1 MAGQVETLTVK
12 FNLDDSDFKGKMNS
26 VNSSLGKIPS
36 SANGATSSIKNTA
49 LGMLVATGATA
60 GLSLVMGQMGN
71 AIARVDK
78 LNSFPKTL
86 KLIGISAKDAQ
97 ASTNQLK
104 DGIQGLPT
112 TLQDVTGSTQRL
124 VASGLKIGDAT
135 KMTLALNDAMLANGS
150 STAEAQ
156 NAMMQYSQIIA
167 TGKVDQQ
174 SWNSLVIA
182 MPSALKKVSTEL
194 LGAGASQA
202 DLKDALQSGTISM
215 SEFNDAMI
223 KADSGTSGFH
233 QQAVEATKG
242 IGTGFQNM
250 KTRITAGLA
259 DAINSF
265 NNFVQ
270 TVTGSGIG
278 DILSQVGTQIGN
290 ALKAGGEA
298 LQSVAPQIKSAIQG
312 IVNTMN
318 SLANNNAFKIIA
330 TSAIAMAGA
339 IGAIAVGTKIFTALS
354 TAIKG
359 VQTAIAIARTMFI
372 VFNALIQ
379 QGTGV
384 MTAFNVA
391 TSLNPFTIIA
401 VAVVGAIAGLVAF
414 FTMTKTG
421 QKIWKELTQT
431 VSKFFS
437 GIGQWIG
444 QAVQAVQQFFAQ
456 VGQAFAQIGASIS
469 AFLAPIVQVIQNVF
483 QVISTIITTYIQIW
497 TTIIRTIVT
506 VITGIIQVIVAII
519 QAVVQVIVAIVTAI
533 VQIIVTFIQV
543 IVQDIQKIIQVI
555 VQVVQQIFQTIMTFL
570 QPIITFISTMIQ
582 QVIVIISTGIN
593 AIVNV
598 VRTIIQTVSA
608 ILRQVANAVMT
619 ILNPIIQIAS
629 NIFRNVV
636 NGIRGAFNVAVG
648 VVSGIARNIVNGMQ
662 RAFSGA
668 VSTVRSIFDR
678 IKDSIT
684 SPLKGINLFDI
695 GANIIRG
702 LVNGIKSM
710 ANAVTSAVKGISD
723 GIQST
728 IKSALSIHSPSRV
741 MRDQVGV
748 FIPAGIAVGID
759 ANAKQA
765 YDSAENMAQGV
776 IDTTNDKMKD
786 FGLFD
791 MSKQRAQAEIDIN
804 GSNNL
809 MQTIKNLQTQV
820 EKGQQ
825 QSIYLDGTTLVGQT
839 ANRMDKQLGSAT
851 NTAGRYKF

>member
-12 FNLDDSDFKGKMNS
+12 FNLDDSDFKSKMGG

-49 LGMLVATGATA
+49 LGMLAAKGATA

-71 AIARVDK
+71 AVARVDK

-86 KLIGISAKDAQ
+86 KLMGVSAKDAQ

-124 VASGLKIGDAT
+124 IASGLKIGDAT

-156 NAMMQYSQIIA
+156 NAMTQYSQIIA

-194 LGAGASQA
+194 LGAGKSQA
-202 DLKDALQSGTISM
+202 DLKDALQSGKISM

-223 KADSGTSGFH
+223 KADSGASGFH

-270 TVTGSGIG
+270 SVTGSGIG
-278 DILSQVGTQIGN
+278 DILANVGTMIGN
-290 ALKAGGEA
+290 ALKAGGQA
-298 LQSVAPQIKSAIQG
+298 LQSSAPQIKSAIQG
-312 IVNTMN
+312 ISNVMKSLGNN
-318 SLANNNAFKIIA
+318 DIFKSLAV
-330 TSAIAMAGA
+330 SAGA
-339 IGAIAVGTKIFTALS
+339 VAGAIAVARGAMM
-354 TAIKG
+354 AW
-359 VQTAIAIARTMFI
+359 QTAVKIATA
-372 VFNALIQ
+372 VQ
-379 QGTGV
+379 
-384 MTAFNVA
+384 TAFNVVMA
-391 TSLNPFTIIA
+391 LSPFTIIA
-401 VAVVGAIAGLVAF
+401 LAIIGAVAGLTFF
-414 FTMTKTG
+414 FTKTKTG
-421 QKIWKELTQT
+421 QKIWQDLSTT
-431 VSKFFS
+431 VGNFFS
-437 GIGQWIG
+437 GIGNWIG
-444 QAVQAVQQFFAQ
+444 QAVQAVSQFFAQ
-456 VGQAFAQIGASIS
+456 VGQFFAQVGASIS

-483 QVISTIITTYIQIW
+483 TVISTMIQTYIQVW
-497 TTIIRTIVT
+497 ATIIRTIVT
-506 VITGIIQVIVAII
+506 IITAIIQVIVTII
-519 QAVVQVIVAIVTAI
+519 QSVVQVIVAIVQAI
-533 VQIIVTFIQV
+533 VQVIVTFIQV

-582 QVIVIISTGIN
+582 QVITIVRTGIN

-608 ILRQVANAVMT
+608 ILRQVANAVRS
-619 ILNPIIQIAS
+619 ILNPIIQTAT

-636 NGIRGAFNVAVG
+636 NGIRGAFNAAVS
-648 VVSGIARNIVNGMQ
+648 VVSGIARNIVNGM
-662 RAFSGA
+662 RNAFSSA
-668 VSTVRSIFDR
+668 VSTVRGIFNR
-678 IKDSIT
+678 VKNSIT
-684 SPLKGINLFDI
+684 GPLKGVNLFNI
-695 GANIIRG
+695 GSNIMKG
-702 LVNGIKSM
+702 LLNGIKSM
-710 ANAVTSAVKGISD
+710 ANSITSAVKGVAN
-723 GIQST
+723 GITNT
-728 IKSALSIHSPSRV
+728 IKGALSIHSPSRV

-809 MQTIKNLQTQV
+809 IQTMNALKAEVQ
-820 EKGQQ
+820 KGQQ
-825 QSIYLDGTTLVGQT
+825 QSIYLDGNTLVGKT
-839 ANRMDKQLGSAT
+839 ADRMDKRLGGNAS
-851 NTAGRYKF
+851 TAGRYRL

>member
-12 FNLDDSDFKGKMNS
+12 FNLDDSDFKGKMNG

-49 LGMLVATGATA
+49 VGMLVATGATA

-71 AIARVDK
+71 AVARTDK

-97 ASTNQLK
+97 SSTNQLK
-104 DGIQGLPT
+104 NGIQGLPT

-156 NAMMQYSQIIA
+156 NAMTQYSQIIA

-174 SWNSLVIA
+174 SWNSLVVA

-202 DLKDALQSGTISM
+202 DLKDALQSGKISM

-223 KADSGTSGFH
+223 KADGGTSGFH

-242 IGTGFQNM
+242 IGTGFENM
-250 KTRITAGLA
+250 KTRITSGLA

-270 TVTGSGIG
+270 SVTGSGIG
-278 DILSQVGTQIGN
+278 DILANIGTMIGN
-290 ALKAGGEA
+290 ALKAGGQALEA
-298 LQSVAPQIKSAIQG
+298 SAPQIKSAIQG
-312 IVNTMN
+312 ISNVMKTLGNNDIFKT
-318 SLANNNAFKIIA
+318 LAV
-330 TSAIAMAGA
+330 SAGA
-339 IGAIAVGTKIFTALS
+339 VAGAIAVARGAMTAWQTAVKIATA
-354 TAIKG
+354 
-359 VQTAIAIARTMFI
+359 VQTA
-372 VFNALIQ
+372 FNA
-379 QGTGV
+379 V
-384 MTAFNVA
+384 MA
-391 TSLNPFTIIA
+391 LNPFTLIALAIVAA
-401 VAVVGAIAGLVAF
+401 VAGLTFF
-414 FTMTKTG
+414 FTQTKTG
-421 QKIWKELTQT
+421 QKIWQDLSNT
-431 VSKFFS
+431 VGNFFS
-437 GIGQWIG
+437 GIGNWIG
-444 QAVQAVQQFFAQ
+444 QAVQAVSQFFAQ
-456 VGQAFAQIGASIS
+456 VGQFFAQVGASIS

-483 QVISTIITTYIQIW
+483 TVISTMIQTYIQVW
-497 TTIIRTIVT
+497 ATIIRTIVT
-506 VITGIIQVIVAII
+506 IITAIIQAIVAII
-519 QAVVQVIVAIVTAI
+519 QAVVQVIVAIVQAI
-533 VQIIVTFIQV
+533 VQVIVTFIQV

-619 ILNPIIQIAS
+619 ILNPIIQIAT

-636 NGIRGAFNVAVG
+636 NGIRGAFSAAVG

-662 RAFSGA
+662 RAFSSA
-668 VSTVRSIFDR
+668 VSTVRGIFDR
-678 IKDSIT
+678 VANSIT

-695 GANIIRG
+695 GSNIMKG
-702 LVNGIKSM
+702 LLSGIKSM
-710 ANAVTSAVKGISD
+710 ASSITSAVKGIAD
-723 GIQST
+723 GITST
-728 IKSALSIHSPSRV
+728 IKGALSIHSPSRV

-809 MQTIKNLQTQV
+809 IQSMNALKMEVQ
-820 EKGQQ
+820 KGQQ
-825 QSIYLDGTTLVGQT
+825 QSIYLDGNTLVGQT
-839 ANRMDKQLGSAT
+839 ADRMDKRLGSNAS
-851 NTAGRYKF
+851 AAIRYRL

>member
-12 FNLDDSDFKGKMNS
+12 FNLDDSDFKGKMNG

-49 LGMLVATGATA
+49 VGMLVATGATA

-71 AIARVDK
+71 AVARTDK

-97 ASTNQLK
+97 SSTNQLK
-104 DGIQGLPT
+104 NGIQGLPT

-156 NAMMQYSQIIA
+156 NAMTQYSQIIA

-174 SWNSLVIA
+174 SWNSLVVA

-223 KADSGTSGFH
+223 KADGGTSGFH

-242 IGTGFQNM
+242 IGTGFENM
-250 KTRITAGLA
+250 KTRITSGLA

-270 TVTGSGIG
+270 SVTGSGIG
-278 DILSQVGTQIGN
+278 DILANIGTMIGN
-290 ALKAGGEA
+290 ALKAGGQALEA
-298 LQSVAPQIKSAIQG
+298 SAPQIKSAIQG
-312 IVNTMN
+312 ISDVMKTLGNN
-318 SLANNNAFKIIA
+318 DIFKALAV
-330 TSAIAMAGA
+330 SAGA
-339 IGAIAVGTKIFTALS
+339 VAGAIAVARGAMTAWQTAVKIATA
-354 TAIKG
+354 
-359 VQTAIAIARTMFI
+359 VQTA
-372 VFNALIQ
+372 FNA
-379 QGTGV
+379 V
-384 MTAFNVA
+384 MA
-391 TSLNPFTIIA
+391 LNPFALIASAIVAA
-401 VAVVGAIAGLVAF
+401 VAGLTFF
-414 FTMTKTG
+414 FTQTKTG
-421 QKIWKELTQT
+421 QKIWQDLSNT
-431 VSKFFS
+431 VGNFFS
-437 GIGQWIG
+437 GIGNWIG
-444 QAVQAVQQFFAQ
+444 QAVQAVSQFFAQ
-456 VGQAFAQIGASIS
+456 VGQFFAQVGASIS

-483 QVISTIITTYIQIW
+483 TVISTMIQTYIQVW
-497 TTIIRTIVT
+497 ATIIRTIVT
-506 VITGIIQVIVAII
+506 IITAIIQAIVAII
-519 QAVVQVIVAIVTAI
+519 QAVVQVIVAIVQAI
-533 VQIIVTFIQV
+533 VQVIVTFIQV

-619 ILNPIIQIAS
+619 ILNPIIQIAT

-636 NGIRGAFNVAVG
+636 NGIRGAFSAAVG
-648 VVSGIARNIVNGMQ
+648 VVSGIARNIVNGMKE
-662 RAFSGA
+662 AFSGA
-668 VSTVRSIFDR
+668 VSMVRGIFER
-678 IKDSIT
+678 VKNSIT

-695 GANIIRG
+695 GSNIMKG
-702 LVNGIKSM
+702 LLNGIKSM
-710 ANAVTSAVKGISD
+710 ANSITSAVKGIAD
-723 GIQST
+723 GITST
-728 IKSALSIHSPSRV
+728 IKGALSIHSPSRV

-809 MQTIKNLQTQV
+809 IQSMNALKMEVQ
-820 EKGQQ
+820 KGQQ
-825 QSIYLDGTTLVGQT
+825 QSIYLDGNTLVGQT
-839 ANRMDKQLGSAT
+839 ADRMDKRLGSNASS
-851 NTAGRYKF
+851 AIRYRL